1 MSYSFCPKSGD
12 NITMANLDYSRVEVD
27 LLEAL
32 KSCAYFDEVRYDVVS
47 GNGMVTVESKGELRG
62 ELANFLGEKEGRVI
76 LTYDKAFSA
85 ILSITIRYE
94 DKGDAT
100 QKLRNLLCHVDDIED
115 YDVVHPYDEDELIED
130 GLYFTF
136 LDQDVD
142 DLDKLYDKAKAIVR
156 AAYKFILAIG

>member
-1 MSYSFCPKSGD
+1 
-12 NITMANLDYSRVEVD
+12 MANLDYSRVEVD
-27 LLEAL
+27 LLDAL

-47 GNGMVTVESKGELRG
+47 GNGMVSIASKGELRG

-76 LTYDKAFSA
+76 LKYEKDFSA
-85 ILSITIRYE
+85 ILSITIHYE

-115 YDVVHPYDEDELIED
+115 YDVAYPYDEDELIED

-136 LDQDVD
+136 LDKDVD
-142 DLDKLYDKAKAIVR
+142 DLDKLYDKTNAIVR
-156 AAYKFILAIG
+156 AAHKFILAIG